1 MPVVV
6 VHVECMC
13 VCGCLGVCVCVC
25 VCGSSGVRGCFR
37 VADAQVF
44 VMHNVMLWLC

>member
-13 VCGCLGVCVCVC
+13 GCGCWLGGLGG

-37 VADAQVF
+37 VASTQVF
-44 VMHNVMLWLC
+44 VMYNVMSWLC